1 MKSGGFQVK
10 STQNLIN
17 SDVST
22 RTIQFDECRR
32 GAMTLDFMKSGV
44 IAPSMHP
51 PKLKSFCCNIWIYK
65 VWGGF
70 HLKSTRF
77 HEIRQISC
85 EIERPLARNC
95 NPMFLF
101 CWTKVHFV
109 GSLIAPVLD
118 FVWPSPWVS
127 KQGGSLACT
136 LTCLHAV
143 NLRATSGTTTAL
155 STNRGVHCISV
166 Y

>member
-1 MKSGGFQVK
+1 MKSGGLYEIWWISPWNLVDFTWNLVDFMKSSRFQVK

-22 RTIQFDECRR
+22 KTIQFDECRR

-51 PKLKSFCCNIWIYK
+51 PKLKSFCWNIWIYK
-65 VWGGF
+65 VLGGFYLKSAIF

-77 HEIRQISC
+77 HEIRRISCGFHEIRRISC

-95 NPMFLF
+95 NPMF
-101 CWTKVHFV
+101 
-109 GSLIAPVLD
+109 
-118 FVWPSPWVS
+118 
-127 KQGGSLACT
+127 
-136 LTCLHAV
+136 
-143 NLRATSGTTTAL
+143 
-155 STNRGVHCISV
+155 
-166 Y
+166 